1 MLPILLP
8 LKAFIRSQSSCNIRG
23 DNRGF
28 HLRVAVV
35 GWRVRWFF
43 LFVCLILIEETTLS
57 VGSDDDYL
65 SLCQDLKIVFTLSR
79 KIEER
84 EQGQAKGS

>member
-1 MLPILLP
+1 M
-8 LKAFIRSQSSCNIRG
+8 
-23 DNRGF
+23 
-28 HLRVAVV
+28 V
-35 GWRVRWFF
+35 F

-84 EQGQAKGS
+84 EQGQAKDS